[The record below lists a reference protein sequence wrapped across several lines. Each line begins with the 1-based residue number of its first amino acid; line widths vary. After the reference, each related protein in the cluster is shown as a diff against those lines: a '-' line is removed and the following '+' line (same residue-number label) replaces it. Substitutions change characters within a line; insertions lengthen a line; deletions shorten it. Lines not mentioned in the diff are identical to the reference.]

1 MSEYGVLKD
10 GRLWVGGKELTG
22 DMNSIALAEAV
33 EAMPDARY
41 GDDTRVEKPGL
52 FTGRLEAAGYFNA
65 TTVDVAANIYRGLAD
80 VPVTFGVLTG
90 AEQELCYMMRAM
102 VANYT
107 IGGVVGE
114 QLPFTVSAGSSGG
127 DQIVRGIIVQIESG
141 ASSSQNSPV
150 IQYGAMGAAE
160 RCISLVH
167 ITQLSGTSLDYK
179 LQSDDNGGMSSPSAT
194 DYLVGNKINGDVAG
208 GLGYDWDVSA
218 VNPNP
223 GDDYWRAQMTLNG
236 GGTYSAIIAMGFVTT
251 I

>member
-1 MSEYGVLKD
+1 MAEYGVLKD

-65 TTVDVAANIYRGLAD
+65 TTVDVAANTYRGLAE
-80 VPVTFGVLTG
+80 VPVTFGLLTG
-90 AEQELCYMMRAM
+90 AEQEICYMMRAM

-107 IGGVVGE
+107 IGGPVGE

-127 DQIVRGIIVQIESG
+127 DQIVRGIIMQIESAQG
-141 ASSSQNSPV
+141 SSVNGPV

-167 ITQLSGTSLDYK
+167 VTQLSGTSLDYNLK
-179 LQSDDNGGMSSPSAT
+179 SDDNGGMSSPGS
-194 DYLVGNKINGDVAG
+194 DYLLGNLLNGDVAS

-218 VNPNP
+218 VDPNT
-223 GDDYWRAQMTLNG
+223 GDDYWRSGFSLNG
-236 GGTYSAIIAMGFVTT
+236 GGTFAAIIAMGFVTT